1 MPAAEAARV
10 KAQWVWGVAGVSL
23 NHEVRLQVEVVRT
36 LAECEDIIGR
46 GMRNFIE
53 VGHALVEIRERSLYR
68 EVGCVTFDEY
78 CQTRWPAIGKSYA
91 TRVIQAADVADE
103 ILISLPQGN
112 YVKSERQVRPIV
124 PLPLDQRLEVYPRVD
139 FNTAT
144 PRQVQDAVNEV
155 RRAHADPLA
164 PPPDGVYR
172 CIVIDPPWPIDK
184 IQRDQRPNQVA
195 IDYPTMTLD
204 EIANLPIPD
213 LADPSGAHVYL
224 WTTHKHLPNALGL
237 FDAWGVRYQ
246 CLMTWVKNVGF
257 TPFSWMYSTEHVLFG
272 RVGDLDLLR
281 KGLRL
286 DFAAKVREHSRKPEE
301 FYELVR
307 QATPESRLEMFAR
320 EAHDGFDAWGNEP
333 TRFEP

>member
-1 MPAAEAARV
+1 MKAELAP
-10 KAQWVWGVAGVSL
+10 
-23 NHEVRLQVEVVRT
+23 RT
-36 LAECEDIIGR
+36 LEQLEDVIGR

-68 EVGCVTFDEY
+68 AVGCATFEEY

-155 RRAHADPLA
+155 RRAHAEPPG
-164 PPPDGVYR
+164 PPPEGTYR
-172 CIVIDPPWPIDK
+172 CIVIDPPWPIEK
-184 IQRDQRPNQVA
+184 IQRDQRPAQIAV
-195 IDYPTMTLD
+195 DYPTMTLD
-204 EIANLPIPD
+204 ELSKLPVQD
-213 LADPSGAHVYL
+213 LTDGSGAHVYL
-224 WTTHKHLPNALGL
+224 WTTHKHLPNALSL
-237 FDAWGVRYQ
+237 CEIWGVRYQ
-246 CLMTWVKNVGF
+246 CVLTWVKNVGF

-272 RVGDLDLLR
+272 RVGGLDLTR

-301 FYELVR
+301 FYERVR
-307 QATPESRLEMFAR
+307 QASPGPRLEMFAR
-320 EAHDGFDAWGNEP
+320 EEHEGFTAWGNE
-333 TRFEP
+333 TGRF